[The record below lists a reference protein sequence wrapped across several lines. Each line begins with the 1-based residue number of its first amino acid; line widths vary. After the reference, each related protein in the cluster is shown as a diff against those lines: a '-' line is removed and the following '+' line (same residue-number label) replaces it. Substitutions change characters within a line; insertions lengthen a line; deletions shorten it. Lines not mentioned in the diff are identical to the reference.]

1 MRDHTGGKN
10 NSASGFSL
18 LELII
23 AMTLTLAVMA
33 IASTLLARS
42 LNVRTREDSR
52 TDAIADVQRALNI
65 MSRELAV
72 GGYGFDQLSNGLV
85 AGDSDGSSIRVRSN
99 LNRYTN
105 AATKYTIADP
115 GEDVKFL
122 LDSQGQTS
130 FLVRYDRFG
139 PSATDTT
146 VLANRVDSLGFT
158 YLDAANATISNMAL
172 VGNAATVRITV
183 GVNLPAVGRPG
194 SPGYQP
200 GSSVQLT
207 SDVAMRNKQENIDT
221 Y

>member
-1 MRDHTGGKN
+1 MRDHTGGTKT
-10 NSASGFSL
+10 SASGFSL

-65 MSRELAV
+65 MSREIAV

-85 AGDSDGSSIRVRSN
+85 AGDTDASSLRVRSK

-105 AATKYTIADP
+105 EATKYTIADP

-122 LDSQGQTS
+122 LASQGQT
-130 FLVRYDRFG
+130 R
-139 PSATDTT
+139 
-146 VLANRVDSLGFT
+146 
-158 YLDAANATISNMAL
+158 
-172 VGNAATVRITV
+172 
-183 GVNLPAVGRPG
+183 
-194 SPGYQP
+194 
-200 GSSVQLT
+200 
-207 SDVAMRNKQENIDT
+207 
-221 Y
+221 

>member
-1 MRDHTGGKN
+1 MQDQTGATN
-10 NSASGFSL
+10 NRSSGFSL

-65 MSRELAV
+65 MSREIAV
-72 GGYGFDQLSNGLV
+72 GGYGFDQVSNGLV
-85 AGDSDGSSIRVRSN
+85 AGDSDGSSVRVRSN

-105 AATKYTIADP
+105 EATKYTIADP
-115 GEDVKFL
+115 GEDVKFVV
-122 LDSQGQTS
+122 DSTGQTS
-130 FLVRYDRFG
+130 FLVRYDRFS

-146 VLANRVDSLGFT
+146 VLANRVDSLAIS
-158 YLDAANATISNMAL
+158 YRDAANAAITNMAL
-172 VGNAATVRITV
+172 VGDAATVTITV
-183 GVNLPAVGRPG
+183 GVNLPAVGTSG

-200 GSSVQLT
+200 AQTVQLT
-207 SDVAMRNKQENIDT
+207 SDVALRNKQENIDT